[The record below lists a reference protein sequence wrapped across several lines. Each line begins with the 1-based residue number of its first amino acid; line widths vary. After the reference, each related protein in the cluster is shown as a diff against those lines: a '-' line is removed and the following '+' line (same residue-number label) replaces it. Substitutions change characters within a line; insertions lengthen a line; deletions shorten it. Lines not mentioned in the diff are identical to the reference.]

1 MNEWISK
8 CICRETGCV
17 QFLSDFLFIFA
28 SARKYM
34 RCTCAFKDEVGLCA
48 SAVHKSSGLQC
59 KGALPYA
66 PTSHHFQLGKTSR
79 KNIFTYPKTG
89 HADTEH
95 FGNEQTLNAFT
106 SVSARDVH
114 HTAQYCAKNRK
125 ITEKNVCEIGQSD
138 REQPSET
145 GCSADVINRSS
156 FSSDISAFLCA
167 LESSI
172 SASIRGC
179 LCSDARCGK
188 HSI

>member
-95 FGNEQTLNAFT
+95 FGNEQTLNSFT
-106 SVSARDVH
+106 SVSLRLWVRVMCTTQH
-114 HTAQYCAKNRK
+114 NIVPK
-125 ITEKNVCEIGQSD
+125 TEKLQ
-138 REQPSET
+138 RKMY
-145 GCSADVINRSS
+145 ARSVKA
-156 FSSDISAFLCA
+156 I
-167 LESSI
+167 ESNQVKLAVLLMLSI
-172 SASIRGC
+172 VQVFRAT
-179 LCSDARCGK
+179 
-188 HSI
+188 